1 MLPSSVKHMKEIVMT
16 KDAGWRESWQRV
28 ALLCLRYGWP
38 ILVLLAILWFPF
50 DWLSEVWPAF
60 GIPFR
65 QVFHNARDHFVGHT
79 IFFFIVGMLLLGVVP
94 LLRKLRWYIPGL
106 VLAALVQ
113 ETIQAIFRGQLPT
126 FTDFNAFRGD
136 ALGGISAWVLW
147 FLFHLLRAYWTKRSN
162 SESVSSTH

>member
-1 MLPSSVKHMKEIVMT
+1 MLPASVKHLKEIAMT
-16 KDAGWRESWQRV
+16 KHVEWRRV

-60 GIPFR
+60 GVPFR

-94 LLRKLRWYIPGL
+94 LLRKLRWYIPSL

-147 FLFHLLRAYWTKRSN
+147 FLFHLLRIYWTKRS
-162 SESVSSTH
+162 SGESLSSTQN